1 MFSPFFADE
10 IHTKISPNQL
20 PTAPHSILT
29 PRPPRPRRSERGRR
43 RQLADL
49 QALRRVLRVDLLPEG
64 HRSPWHR
71 MGRTLQ
77 RCGNQFGHD
86 GTYIVN
92 YIHGN
97 ICET

>member
-1 MFSPFFADE
+1 MFSLFLLMKFP
-10 IHTKISPNQL
+10 HKISPNQL
-20 PTAPHSILT
+20 PTAPQSILT
-29 PRPPRPRRSERGRR
+29 PRPPHPRSEHGRR

-97 ICET
+97 ISET